1 LFKRWLVVDALIFAI
16 VFSFAAQVCMFSFAS
31 QQNFAG
37 IVYGADGP
45 IAGVAVSAS
54 GSEGSGYAI
63 TDGSGHYSISQGLK
77 TGTYTVSVFAIGY
90 LTYQIENVQVTVG
103 QTTSGKDF
111 DMQLSGGVS
120 GRVTD
125 AVDSTPVVNTMVV
138 AYSTGGGGTYGWSA
152 MTDSDGKYLL
162 ATNLGTGSYNVTV
175 MFPGGHVSQS
185 SVQAVTTGVE
195 VKNVNFAL
203 ARSGIISGRIT
214 TPNGAPLKDITVT
227 ALSGSNYGYA
237 TTNATGYYRMANGLG
252 TGMYTVMAISTG
264 PGIPVFNSTDTDAVS
279 VTAGQETSSVDL
291 QLTITPPAASGII
304 MGTVTDTSNGNPIA
318 NATVS
323 ASSSGGSGSDETDSN
338 GNYAISTGLG
348 TGTYTVTASAHGYQ
362 DQNKTNVS
370 VTINQVTPNVN
381 FQLSKIPTAQSGT
394 ITGTVIGAPGAIPEF
409 QTPIAVALSLTLVV
423 VAAGRLLSR
432 TKRFQQT
439 RNIK

>member
-1 LFKRWLVVDALIFAI
+1 LIVDALIFAI

-31 QQNFAG
+31 QQNFTG

-54 GSEGSGYAI
+54 GSEGSGYAV
-63 TDGSGHYSISQGLK
+63 TDSSGHYSISEGLK

-90 LTYQIENVQVTVG
+90 LMYQIENVQVTVG

-125 AVDSTPVVNTMVV
+125 AVDSTPVVNTMVI

-175 MFPGGHVSQS
+175 MLPEGHVSQS
-185 SVQAVTTGVE
+185 SVQAVTAGVE
-195 VKNVNFAL
+195 LKNVDFSL

-214 TPNGAPLKDITVT
+214 TPDGAPLKDVTVY
-227 ALSGSNYGYA
+227 AISGSNYGYA
-237 TTNATGYYRMANGLG
+237 TTNATGHYRISNGLG
-252 TGMYTVMAISTG
+252 TGSYDVTAYATG
-264 PGIPVFNSTDTDAVS
+264 GGGSGYNSTTAD
-279 VTAGQETSSVDL
+279 VTVGQETSDVDMTLSV
-291 QLTITPPAASGII
+291 TPPAASGII
-304 MGTVTDTSNGNPIA
+304 MGTVTDTSSSKPIA

-323 ASSSGGSGSDETDSN
+323 ASGSGGSGSDETDSN
-338 GNYAISTGLG
+338 GNYVISTGLG
-348 TGTYTVTASAHGYQ
+348 NGTYTVTATAHGYTN
-362 DQNKTNVS
+362 QNKTNVS
-370 VTINQVTPNVN
+370 VTVNQVTSNVN
-381 FQLSKIPTAQSGT
+381 FQLSLIPPAQSGT
-394 ITGTVIGAPGAIPEF
+394 ITGTVIGAPGAVPEF
-409 QTPIAVALSLTLVV
+409 QMPIAVALSLTLVA

>member
-1 LFKRWLVVDALIFAI
+1 MFKRWLVVDALIFAI
-16 VFSFAAQVCMFSFAS
+16 VLSFAAQVCMFSFAS

-45 IAGVAVSAS
+45 IAGVVVSAS
-54 GSEGSGYAI
+54 GPQGSGYAI
-63 TDGSGHYSISQGLK
+63 TDSSGHYSISQGLK

-90 LTYQIENVQVTVG
+90 LTYKIENVQVTVS

-152 MTDSDGKYLL
+152 MTDSNGKYLL

-175 MFPGGHVSQS
+175 MLPEGHVPQS

-195 VKNVNFAL
+195 VKNVDFAL

-214 TPNGAPLKDITVT
+214 TPSGAPLKDVTVS
-227 ALSGSNYGYA
+227 AISGSNYGYA
-237 TTNATGYYRMANGLG
+237 TTNATGHYRMANGLA
-252 TGMYTVMAISTG
+252 TGSYTVMASITSGGFAYNTTAAN
-264 PGIPVFNSTDTDAVS
+264 VV
-279 VTAGQETSSVDL
+279 AGQETSGVDMT
-291 QLTITPPAASGII
+291 LTVTPPAASGII
-304 MGTVTDTSNGNPIA
+304 IGTVTDTSNGNPIA

-323 ASSSGGSGSDETDSN
+323 ASGSGGSGSGETDSN
-338 GNYAISTGLG
+338 GNYVISTGLG
-348 TGTYTVTASAHGYQ
+348 AGTYTVTASAHGYQ

-394 ITGTVIGAPGAIPEF
+394 ITGTVTGAPGAVPEF
-409 QTPIAVALSLTLVV
+409 QTPIAVALSLTLVA